1 MMTNS
6 DNDDILYVYSSVG
19 TIAIVKGEHQWG
31 LQLTDILIDSGR
43 ESDRAKEL
51 RGICLRCL

>member
-1 MMTNS
+1 MVTNE
-6 DNDDILYVYSSVG
+6 
-19 TIAIVKGEHQWG
+19 IVKGEHQWG

-51 RGICLRCL
+51 RGICLRWL